1 MVLYNILHTQ
11 AETKQEEEEEEEETA
26 AGDGEVRFKINFA
39 FVSHCFTL

>member
-11 AETKQEEEEEEEETA
+11 AETKEEEEEEETA
-26 AGDGEVRFKINFA
+26 AGDEEVRFKINFA